1 MFDLAY
7 FKYIFDILKNTICPN
22 IDNTFYNPHIEHLIN
37 KKSVNKISDKNIV
50 NNDLTILFLSSYKYL
65 NIYVNDYIKYFCIDT
80 SLYMRLNKY
89 YRVVNT

>member
-7 FKYIFDILKNTICPN
+7 YKYIFDILNNTLCPN

-37 KKSVNKISDKNIV
+37 KKAVNKISGLNIV
-50 NNDLTILFLSSYKYL
+50 NNDITILFFSSYKYL
-65 NIYVNDYIKYFCIDT
+65 NIYVNDYIKYFCLDT

-89 YRVVNT
+89 YRIINI

>member
-7 FKYIFDILKNTICPN
+7 YKYIFDILQNTLCPD

-37 KKSVNKISDKNIV
+37 KKSVNKIS
-50 NNDLTILFLSSYKYL
+50 NDLTILFFSSYKYL
-65 NIYVNDYIKYFCIDT
+65 NIYVNDYIKYFCLDT

-89 YRVVNT
+89 YRVVNI